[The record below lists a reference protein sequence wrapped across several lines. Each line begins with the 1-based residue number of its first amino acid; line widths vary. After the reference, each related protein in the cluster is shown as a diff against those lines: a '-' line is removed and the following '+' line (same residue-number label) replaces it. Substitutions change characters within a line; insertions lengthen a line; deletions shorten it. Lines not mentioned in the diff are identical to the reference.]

1 MSNLLKVTGRISGD
15 LVVVEGRPRLNG
27 WAMIMCERQEQDTV
41 ALANQPI
48 VCDMLRWAIGTSCS
62 RMKGYILMAPQRF
75 MMRLDC
81 MAGQRIIP
89 GTREIRRPCSLGT
102 RIEDQ
107 TYVS

>member
-62 RMKGYILMAPQRF
+62 
-75 MMRLDC
+75 
-81 MAGQRIIP
+81 
-89 GTREIRRPCSLGT
+89 
-102 RIEDQ
+102 
-107 TYVS
+107 